1 MSHLPDG
8 REVICT
14 LALPLPVQVAGAL
27 GVAIAEA
34 LEGLGYSDVRLLTD
48 GTERI
53 IAVPP
58 SREEPDQ

>member
-1 MSHLPDG
+1 MSTLPDG

-14 LALPLPVQVAGAL
+14 LALPLPLAVMGSL

-34 LEGLGYSDVRLLTD
+34 LEALGYSDVVLLTD

-58 SREEPDQ
+58 AREVTP

>member
-1 MSHLPDG
+1 MSTLPDG

-14 LALPLPVQVAGAL
+14 LPLPLPLQVAGAL
-27 GVAIAEA
+27 GVAIADA
-34 LEGLGYSDVRLLTD
+34 LEECGYSDVVLLTD

-58 SREEPDQ
+58 AHEATS